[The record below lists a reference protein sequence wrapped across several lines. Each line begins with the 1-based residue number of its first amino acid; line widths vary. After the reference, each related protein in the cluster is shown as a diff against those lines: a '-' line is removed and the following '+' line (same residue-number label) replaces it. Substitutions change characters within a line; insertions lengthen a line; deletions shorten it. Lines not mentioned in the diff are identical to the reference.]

1 MFRYLPL
8 TLGMAVVISQA
19 PCKTFAKG
27 DSQERPNI
35 VLIVADDLGYGDLQ
49 CYGSKLNE
57 TPAIDRLAAGGLR
70 FTDFH
75 SNGSMCTPTRAAML
89 TGLYQHRFGKKFD
102 GPLSGKETRDH
113 GLPLAA
119 VTCAEVFQQHGYAT
133 GMFGKWHLG
142 YIPPW
147 LPPSQGF
154 DEFRGLGA
162 GDGDHHT
169 HIDRWGREDW
179 WHNNTLDMTTGY
191 TADLLTKYSIE
202 FIEAN
207 QGQPFFLY
215 VPHLAIHFPWQG
227 PNDPPHRKKG
237 NDYGNDKWGIVPDP
251 SNVQP
256 HVKAMVESVDE
267 SVEQI
272 LAALERLQ
280 LTENTLVIFTSD
292 NGGYLNY
299 GENFQNISSNGP
311 LRGQKGTVYEGGH
324 RVPMI
329 FYWKGKIAPAVTDAM
344 ALSIDLFPT
353 FATVASL
360 NTNKLQ
366 LDGVDLMPHLLKQ
379 QDLPERTLFWREGT
393 ERAVRRG
400 TWKLCDNNGQ
410 VELFNLHTDIGEARD
425 LAQQEPEIAKQLVS
439 SWEAWETDVNE
450 SAKAYTE

>member
-1 MFRYLPL
+1 MK
-8 TLGMAVVISQA
+8 
-19 PCKTFAKG
+19 KTCLMMLFFVSMSHGIDAATP
-27 DSQERPNI
+27 PNI
-35 VLIVADDLGYGDLQ
+35 VLIMADDLGYGDLQ
-49 CYGSKLNE
+49 CYGSSLHE
-57 TPAIDRLAAGGLR
+57 TPAIDRLAAGGVR

-89 TGLYQHRFGKKFD
+89 TGQYQHRFGRKFD
-102 GPLSGKETRDH
+102 GPLSGKFTRDH
-113 GLPLAA
+113 GLPLEAI
-119 VTCAEVFQQHGYAT
+119 TCAEVFQRHGYKT

-191 TADLLTKYSIE
+191 TADLLTQYSIE

-207 QGQPFFLY
+207 QNQPFFLY
-215 VPHLAIHFPWQG
+215 VPHLSIHFPWQG
-227 PNDPPHRKKG
+227 PNDPPQRKKG
-237 NDYGNDKWGIVPDP
+237 HDYGEDKWGIIPNP
-251 SNVQP
+251 NNVRP
-256 HVKAMVESVDE
+256 HVKAMVESVDN

-272 LAALERLQ
+272 VAALERLN
-280 LTENTLVIFTSD
+280 LADNTLVIFTSD

-299 GENFQNISSNGP
+299 GEKFHNISSNGP

-329 FYWKGKIAPAVTDAM
+329 FYWPKKIKPAVTEAT

-353 FATVASL
+353 FATLANL
-360 NTNKLQ
+360 NTEELL
-366 LDGVDLMPHLLKQ
+366 LDGVDLVPHLFNQ
-379 QDLPERTLFWREGT
+379 QELPERILFWREGT

-400 TWKLCDNNGQ
+400 PWKLCDNNGQ
-410 VELFNLHTDIGEARD
+410 IELFNLQEDLGEAKD
-425 LAQQEPEIAKQLVS
+425 LSQAKPALVERLTS
-439 SWEAWETDVNE
+439 AWSAWNAEVNK
-450 SAKAYTE
+450 SAKAYAK